1 MKSAGLVL
9 LVLLAFPAFASKE
22 KFRDDQMLRDVHT
35 MFWEAWNKH
44 DAKQMSASFAE
55 DATVVSAYG
64 RLAVGREAIEK
75 LFAEEQA
82 ASMKDSQALPSE
94 LKIQFITRN
103 IAVVDEEIELG
114 GMRSPEGK
122 IVEPRRLRLSNVISK
137 KAGKWWIAASRP
149 YFIPADAPEIARK

>member
-1 MKSAGLVL
+1 VKSAGLAL
-9 LVLLAFPAFASKE
+9 LILLALPVFAAKE

-35 MFWEAWNKH
+35 MFWEGWNRH
-44 DAKQMSASFAE
+44 DAKQMAAGFAE
-55 DATVVSAYG
+55 DATLVSAFG
-64 RLAVGREAIEK
+64 RAVVGREAIEK

-82 ASMKDSQALPSE
+82 GSMKDSQALPSE
-94 LKIQFITRN
+94 LKIQFVTRN

-122 IVEPRRLRLSNVISK
+122 VVEPRRFRLSNVVSK

-149 YFIPADAPEIARK
+149 YFLPPEAPEIAHK